1 MSKANG
7 PLYVVHFK
15 RRREGKTDYAKRL
28 ALLKSHQPRLVV
40 RKTNRGFIV
49 QVVNYL
55 EKGDETIAHVT
66 SRALYKYD
74 WTPKRNTP
82 TAYLTGYLCAKKA
95 LEKGTKNVILDIG
108 LHPATKGSVVFAC
121 LKGAVDAGL
130 ESKYGEEQLPSE
142 DRLTG
147 KQLGL
152 ESKFEKAKKAIEEGN

>member
-1 MSKANG
+1 M
-7 PLYVVHFK
+7 YVVHFK

-28 ALLKSHQPRLVV
+28 ALLKSRKPRLVV
-40 RKTNRGFIV
+40 RKTSRGFIAH
-49 QVVNYL
+49 VVKYN

-66 SRALYKYD
+66 SRALYKYE

-95 LEKGTKNVILDIG
+95 LAKGVKSAVLDIG

-130 ESKYGEEQLPSE
+130 ESKYGEEQMPSE
-142 DRLTG
+142 ERLTG

-152 ESKFEKAKKAIEEGN
+152 ESEFEKAKKAIEEGK